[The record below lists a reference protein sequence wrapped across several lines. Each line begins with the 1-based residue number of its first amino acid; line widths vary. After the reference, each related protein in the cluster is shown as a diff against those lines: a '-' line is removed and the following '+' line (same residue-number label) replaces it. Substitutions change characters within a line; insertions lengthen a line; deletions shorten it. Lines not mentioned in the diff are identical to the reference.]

1 VGTDGLTTKS
11 DEPAVAVKNICFSYG
26 SQQVLSDVSFEV
38 PSGSS
43 LMVIG
48 MSGCGKTTL
57 LRCLNGLV
65 KPQCGDVLVQGK
77 WLAHLSRD
85 ELYKLRLRTGYVFQD
100 AALFDSLTVFQNV
113 AFPLVQHLR
122 LSKSELADRV
132 HDKLQLVGL
141 SDVDTKYP
149 DELSGGMR
157 KRAAIARSLVMEPSL
172 LLYDEP
178 TAGLDPIIG
187 STIDHLVDEL
197 KRRLGVTSV
206 VVTHYI
212 RTALEYADKI
222 MLLHQGI
229 PRFFGTGEELRA
241 SLDPFVHQFLTGKPA
256 GLVEES
262 LLARDEVI

>member
-1 VGTDGLTTKS
+1 MGSDGLTIKP
-11 DEPAVAVKNICFSYG
+11 EAPVVAVKNLCFSYG
-26 SQQVLSDVSFEV
+26 GQQVLSDVSFEV
-38 PSGSS
+38 PPGSS

-65 KPQCGDVLVQGK
+65 KPQCGEVLVQGK
-77 WLAHLSRD
+77 SLASLSRD
-85 ELYKLRLRTGYVFQD
+85 ELYKLRLQTGYVFQG

-187 STIDHLVDEL
+187 STIDNLVDEL

-212 RTALEYADKI
+212 QTALEYADKI
-222 MLLHQGI
+222 MLLHQGM
-229 PRFFGTGEELRA
+229 PRFFGTSEELRA
-241 SLDPFVHQFLTGKPA
+241 SPDPFVYQFLTGKPA
-256 GLVEES
+256 GPVEES
-262 LLARDEVI
+262 LLARDEVL